1 VVAAAAA
8 AADDDTLLGMV
19 DGGGKMGRLVGFG
32 IVVDVSVGVFFVV
45 MVVVDGMDINFLGT
59 LEDDDND
66 FCFDDTDTDDD
77 TDVFVFFFGRD
88 FSRVVVVAVR
98 DVPVTTNFPRRTC
111 C

>member
-1 VVAAAAA
+1 
-8 AADDDTLLGMV
+8 MI

-32 IVVDVSVGVFFVV
+32 IVVDVWVGVLFVG
-45 MVVVDGMDINFLGT
+45 MVVVDGRDFDFLGT

-66 FCFDDTDTDDD
+66 FCLDDTDDDD

-88 FSRVVVVAVR
+88 FSRVVVVVAVR
-98 DVPVTTNFPRRTC
+98 GVPATTNFPRRTC